1 MMREV
6 NGVYTWSEVVMRQWL
21 ARLRRD
27 EGQTEI
33 VIAVILFI
41 LILMLAGRRVVVQ

>member
-1 MMREV
+1 MYA
-6 NGVYTWSEVVMRQWL
+6 GVDIAVR
-21 ARLRRD
+21 RILRRYFAD
-27 EGQTEI
+27 AGQTEI

>member
-1 MMREV
+1 MQEV
-6 NGVYTWSEVVMRQWL
+6 NGVYTWIESLARQGMT
-21 ARLRRD
+21 RLRRD

-33 VIAVILFI
+33 VIAVVLFI

>member
-1 MMREV
+1 MREV
-6 NGVYTWSEVVMRQWL
+6 NGVDSWLEVVVRQWL

-33 VIAVILFI
+33 VIALVLFI